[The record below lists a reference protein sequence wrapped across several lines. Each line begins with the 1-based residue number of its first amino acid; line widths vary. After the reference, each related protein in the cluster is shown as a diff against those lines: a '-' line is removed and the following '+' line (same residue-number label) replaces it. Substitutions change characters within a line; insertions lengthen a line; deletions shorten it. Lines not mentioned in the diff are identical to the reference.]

1 MATPESLGNSLVREV
16 AEKVAD
22 LLPNLRGD
30 VFWYDAE
37 EQTLLKLITLKYPKS
52 IISPDRPLAPSHI

>member
-1 MATPESLGNSLVREV
+1 MATPESLGYSLVSEV

-37 EQTLLKLITLKYPKS
+37 EQTLLKLI
-52 IISPDRPLAPSHI
+52 H